1 MRIGVFGAG
10 SVGQRHLTNLRQL
23 SNAFDLTV
31 YDPAVLGSVPTA
43 DDLWRTKPEVVFIC
57 TPPSTHFQL
66 VTNALHNGCHVFCEK
81 PLASEPWQAD
91 TLNGLAR
98 KLNRVLAIGYNLRW
112 QLDAFRRAAS
122 GSVVRFVYAGDMRT
136 WPSLYTKD
144 ALEECSHEI
153 DAAIYVNGPVEKV
166 LARQGEVWTWSIQL
180 QHFTATSE
188 ILLDTAAQEGD
199 WERGATTPY
208 ARWTF
213 APALNEQAYRDEIA
227 AFLRA
232 CEKGEWDARLCT
244 GMQAAHVCHIIDA
257 CRKSANEFRI
267 VRL

>member
-57 TPPSTHFQL
+57 TPPSTHFSL

-81 PLASEPWQAD
+81 PLACEPWQAD
-91 TLNGLAR
+91 TLTGLAR
-98 KLNRVLAIGYNLRW
+98 KLDRVLAVGFNLRW
-112 QLDAFRRAAS
+112 QLTQFAERADGQDVAFA
-122 GSVVRFVYAGDMRT
+122 YAGDMRT
-136 WPSLYTKD
+136 WPSQYTKD
-144 ALEECSHEI
+144 ALEECGSHEI
-153 DAAIYVNGPVEKV
+153 DAAIFVNGPVRAV
-166 LARQGEVWTWSIQL
+166 LATHAGDVWRIRL
-180 QHFTATSE
+180 RHFEAISVINLATEQTEHKRVALAPNAS
-188 ILLDTAAQEGD
+188 
-199 WERGATTPY
+199 
-208 ARWTF
+208 WTF
-213 APALNEQAYRDEIA
+213 DPELNTQAYRDEIA

-232 CEKGEWDARLCT
+232 CEKGEWDARLCP
-244 GMQAAHVCHIIDA
+244 GQQAAHVCHIIDA
-257 CRKSANEFRI
+257 CRKSAQEFRI